1 MEYIPIQCKSAIRKV
16 KGSFPYQY
24 DVNIYRGCEHG
35 CLYCYAMYSHSYLDD
50 DKFYDHIYYKENVL
64 EILENELMKKK
75 NKDAINFGSVSDSY
89 QPCERELKLMRGVL
103 KLLIKYQQPLILST
117 KSKLILRDLDLI
129 AELSKITDVNIA
141 STITFADTSIQKI
154 IEPHASLSIERM
166 KTLQILK
173 QKTNA
178 KVGLL
183 LMPMIPYISDSYE
196 NLEAIFKTASMI
208 DLDYIDCGMLYLRG
222 KTKPYFLNHIKDID
236 PSVYQKIKILY
247 QNGSCNKEY
256 RRKVYQKI
264 NELRKVYKL

>member
-16 KGSFPYQY
+16 KGTFPYHN

-35 CLYCYAMYSHSYLDD
+35 CLYCYAMYSHRYLDD
-50 DKFYDHIYYKENVL
+50 EKFYDHIYYKENIL
-64 EILENELMKKK
+64 EILEKELMKKK

-129 AELSKITDVNIA
+129 AELSRITDVTIA
-141 STITFADTSIQKI
+141 STITLADASIQKI
-154 IEPHASLSIERM
+154 IEPHASSSVERM

-183 LMPMIPYISDSYE
+183 LMPMISYIGDSYE
-196 NLEAIFKTASMI
+196 NLDAIFKTASMI
-208 DLDYIDCGMLYLRG
+208 GLDYIDCGMLYLRG

-236 PSVYQKIKILY
+236 PL
-247 QNGSCNKEY
+247 
-256 RRKVYQKI
+256 VYQKI
-264 NELRKVYKL
+264 NALYQKGSCDKEYKREVYKNINKLKKIYKL